1 MKFLKEGLKSLLL
14 MAFILVGVIL
24 FKGESI
30 EAKALKIQERK
41 GNLSKELT
49 REERDEYMEY
59 LRSLNDFDYESP
71 IYKRTIEW

>member
-1 MKFLKEGLKSLLL
+1 LLL
-14 MAFILVGVIL
+14 MVFILAGVIL

-49 REERDEYMEY
+49 REERDEYMKY
-59 LRSLNDFDYESP
+59 LRTLNDFDYENP
-71 IYKRTIEW
+71 IYKWTIE

>member
-14 MAFILVGVIL
+14 LVFILAGVIL

-49 REERDEYMEY
+49 REERDEYMKY
-59 LRSLNDFDYESP
+59 LRTLNNFDYESP
-71 IYKRTIEW
+71 IYKRTIQ

>member
-14 MAFILVGVIL
+14 LVFILAGVIL

-49 REERDEYMEY
+49 REERDEYMKY
-59 LRSLNDFDYESP
+59 LRTLNNFDYESP
-71 IYKRTIEW
+71 IYKRTIE

>member
-24 FKGESI
+24 FKQEPI
-30 EAKALKIQERK
+30 EAKARKIQERK

-49 REERDEYMEY
+49 REERDEYMKY
-59 LRSLNDFDYESP
+59 LRSLNDFDYENP
-71 IYKRTIEW
+71 IYKRTIQ

>member
-14 MAFILVGVIL
+14 LVFVLAGVIL
-24 FKGESI
+24 FKGEPI
-30 EAKALKIQERK
+30 EVKARKIQERK

-59 LRSLNDFDYESP
+59 LRSLNDFNYENP
-71 IYKRTIEW
+71 IYKWTIE

>member
-1 MKFLKEGLKSLLL
+1 MKFLKEVLKSLSLIV
-14 MAFILVGVIL
+14 FILAGVIL

-30 EAKALKIQERK
+30 EAKALKVQERK

-59 LRSLNDFDYESP
+59 LRTLNNFDYESP
-71 IYKRTIEW
+71 IYKRTIE

>member
-1 MKFLKEGLKSLLL
+1 MKFLKEVLKSLLL

-59 LRSLNDFDYESP
+59 LRTLNNFDYESP
-71 IYKRTIEW
+71 IYKRTIE

>member
-1 MKFLKEGLKSLLL
+1 MKFLKEVLKSLLL
-14 MAFILVGVIL
+14 IVFILAGVIL

-49 REERDEYMEY
+49 REERDEYRKY
-59 LRSLNDFDYESP
+59 LRTLNNFDYESP
-71 IYKRTIEW
+71 IYKRTIE

>member
-14 MAFILVGVIL
+14 MVFILAGVIL

-49 REERDEYMEY
+49 REERDEYMKY
-59 LRSLNDFDYESP
+59 LRTLNNFDYESP
-71 IYKRTIEW
+71 IYKRTIQ

>member
-14 MAFILVGVIL
+14 MVFILAGVIL
-24 FKGESI
+24 FKAESI

-49 REERDEYMEY
+49 REERDEYMKY
-59 LRSLNDFDYESP
+59 LRTLNNFDYESP
-71 IYKRTIEW
+71 IYKRTIE

>member
-1 MKFLKEGLKSLLL
+1 MKFLKEVLKSLLL

-49 REERDEYMEY
+49 REERDEYMKY
-59 LRSLNDFDYESP
+59 LRTLNNFDYESP
-71 IYKRTIEW
+71 IYKRTIQ

>member
-14 MAFILVGVIL
+14 MVFILAGVIL

-49 REERDEYMEY
+49 REERDEYMKY
-59 LRSLNDFDYESP
+59 LRTLNNFDYESP
-71 IYKRTIEW
+71 IYKRTIE

>member
-14 MAFILVGVIL
+14 LVFILVGVIL
-24 FKGESI
+24 FKEEPV
-30 EAKALKIQERK
+30 EAKARKIQERK

-59 LRSLNDFDYESP
+59 LRLLNDFDYENP
-71 IYKRTIEW
+71 IYKWTIE

>member
-1 MKFLKEGLKSLLL
+1 MKFLKEVLRSLLL

-49 REERDEYMEY
+49 REERDEYMKY
-59 LRSLNDFDYESP
+59 LRTLNNFDYESP
-71 IYKRTIEW
+71 IYKRTIQ

>member
-1 MKFLKEGLKSLLL
+1 MKFLKEVLKSLLL
-14 MAFILVGVIL
+14 IVFILAGVIL

-30 EAKALKIQERK
+30 EAKALKVQERK

-59 LRSLNDFDYESP
+59 LRTLNNFDYESP
-71 IYKRTIEW
+71 IYKRTIE

>member
-49 REERDEYMEY
+49 REERDEYMKY
-59 LRSLNDFDYESP
+59 LRTLNNFDYESP
-71 IYKRTIEW
+71 IYKRTIQ

>member
-1 MKFLKEGLKSLLL
+1 MKFLKEVLKSLLL
-14 MAFILVGVIL
+14 IVFILAGVIL

-49 REERDEYMEY
+49 REERDEYMKY
-59 LRSLNDFDYESP
+59 LRTLNDFDYENP
-71 IYKRTIEW
+71 IYKWTIE

>member
-14 MAFILVGVIL
+14 MVFILAGVIL

-49 REERDEYMEY
+49 REERDEYMKY
-59 LRSLNDFDYESP
+59 LRTLNDFDYENP
-71 IYKRTIEW
+71 IYKWTIE

>member
-24 FKGESI
+24 FKQEPI
-30 EAKALKIQERK
+30 EAKARKIQERK

-49 REERDEYMEY
+49 REERDEYMKY
-59 LRSLNDFDYESP
+59 LRTLNNFDYESP
-71 IYKRTIEW
+71 IYKRTIQ

>member
-1 MKFLKEGLKSLLL
+1 MKFLKEVLKSLLL
-14 MAFILVGVIL
+14 IVFILAGVIL

-49 REERDEYMEY
+49 REERDEYMKY
-59 LRSLNDFDYESP
+59 LRTLNNFDYESP
-71 IYKRTIEW
+71 IYKRTIE

>member
-14 MAFILVGVIL
+14 IVFILAGVIL

-49 REERDEYMEY
+49 REERDEYMKY
-59 LRSLNDFDYESP
+59 LRTLNNFDYESP
-71 IYKRTIEW
+71 IYKRTIE

>member
-1 MKFLKEGLKSLLL
+1 MKFLKEVLKSLSLIV
-14 MAFILVGVIL
+14 FILAGVIL

-49 REERDEYMEY
+49 REERDEYMKY
-59 LRSLNDFDYESP
+59 LRTLNNFDYESP
-71 IYKRTIEW
+71 IYKRTIE

>member
-1 MKFLKEGLKSLLL
+1 MKFLKEVLKSLLL
-14 MAFILVGVIL
+14 IVFILAGVIL

-59 LRSLNDFDYESP
+59 LRSLNDFDYENP
-71 IYKRTIEW
+71 IYTRAIE

>member
-1 MKFLKEGLKSLLL
+1 MKFLKEVLKSLSLIV
-14 MAFILVGVIL
+14 FILAGVIL

-59 LRSLNDFDYESP
+59 LRTLNNFDYESP
-71 IYKRTIEW
+71 IYKRTIE